1 MANFSFLVLLFM
13 RYVQEY
19 KQNTIAITFE
29 KSKLQTIRTALS
41 ITFSN
46 VQSKLECCRIIYII
60 PGEYMDN
67 KFDIRQGNIIKT
79 VQTQIGP

>member
-1 MANFSFLVLLFM
+1 M

-46 VQSKLECCRIIYII
+46 VQSELECSRIYII

-67 KFDIRQGNIIKT
+67 KFDIRQGN
-79 VQTQIGP
+79 